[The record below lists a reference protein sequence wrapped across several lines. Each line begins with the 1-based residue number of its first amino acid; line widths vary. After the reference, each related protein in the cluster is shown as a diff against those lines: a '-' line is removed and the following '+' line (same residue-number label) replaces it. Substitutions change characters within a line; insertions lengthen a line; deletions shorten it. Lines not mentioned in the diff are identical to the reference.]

1 MLIPYRPISEVC
13 HIKQLHTDATVMVLP
28 NVIHDLNP
36 SAQPEDALH
45 LPKRPLEYTR
55 GQIRKLIKGTKPKGE
70 GNSIRNK
77 RWEHLAS
84 GQGAVEGEGSSSPI
98 DNGPGPS
105 MQTTP
110 TLQEARVVSLKS
122 RNVRDGV
129 EVPQFVTRGGAQPVV
144 PREEAAEEDGAGV
157 GGDVMPEMRLDVR
170 DEEAAE
176 ARNRG

>member
-1 MLIPYRPISEVC
+1 
-13 HIKQLHTDATVMVLP
+13 MVLP
-28 NVIHDLNP
+28 NVIHELDP
-36 SAQPEDALH
+36 SAQSDALH

-55 GQIRKLIKGTKPKGE
+55 GQIRKLIKGTKPKGQ

-98 DNGPGPS
+98 EAGTS

-129 EVPQFVTRGGAQPVV
+129 EVPQFVTRGGSGSVV
-144 PREEAAEEDGAGV
+144 PPQEAPGEDGDGTGV

-176 ARNRG
+176 ARNRE